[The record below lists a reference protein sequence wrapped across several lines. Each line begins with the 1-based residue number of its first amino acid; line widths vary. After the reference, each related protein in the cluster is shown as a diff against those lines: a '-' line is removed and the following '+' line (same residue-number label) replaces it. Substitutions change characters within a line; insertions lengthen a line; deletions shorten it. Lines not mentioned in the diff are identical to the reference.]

1 MLPVKT
7 GARASPAIF
16 SRVAKVA
23 LQTLRDIAVA
33 VVLLLLGVHWNYGS
47 DYNGR

>member
-1 MLPVKT
+1 MLAVKT
-7 GARASPAIF
+7 GARASTAIF
-16 SRVAKVA
+16 SRVAK
-23 LQTLRDIAVA
+23 QTLRDIAVA